1 MNDDL
6 FDFSQKRPD
15 PKTQKTELRYNREER
30 LKRAPENVKK
40 LHAGEYTKRKGFIKM
55 LFASPASSMLAV
67 AIMLILGFLAVY
79 SKYSPKKNYQDFSLE
94 LSSSFTDANDGQK
107 NKSPLQLFTSVTVTP
122 KTENLSGETITVLF
136 FALGDHD
143 VVLAHAEVASIYLG
157 ETLTLSV
164 PFELSVN
171 RKRVKKIKAQI
182 QISEKIIVLE
192 KKL

>member
-1 MNDDL
+1 
-6 FDFSQKRPD
+6 
-15 PKTQKTELRYNREER
+15 
-30 LKRAPENVKK
+30 
-40 LHAGEYTKRKGFIKM
+40 
-55 LFASPASSMLAV
+55 
-67 AIMLILGFLAVY
+67 MLILGFLAVY

-94 LSSSFTDANDGQK
+94 LLASFTNADEVQK

-136 FALGDHD
+136 FALGEHD

-171 RKRVKKIKAQI
+171 RKSVKKIKAQI